1 MNTINLLNLPRI
13 GDMIAIPFFL
23 WLMYYFY
30 KKNILTFEERILF
43 LFVTGGFIA
52 DIIFVFYI

>member
-1 MNTINLLNLPRI
+1 MNITNLPKI

-30 KKNILTFEERILF
+30 KKNILTFEEKILF

-52 DIIFVFYI
+52 DLFFVFYLL

>member
-1 MNTINLLNLPRI
+1 MNTTNLPRI

-30 KKNILTFEERILF
+30 KKNILTLEERILF

-52 DIIFVFYI
+52 DIIFVFYLHA

>member
-1 MNTINLLNLPRI
+1 MNPTILPRI

-30 KKNILTFEERILF
+30 KKNILTFEEKILF

-52 DIIFVFYI
+52 DIIFVFYL